1 MRFLKIPLALL
12 FTVNLLF
19 ANGIFT
25 KEQEEY
31 LSSKKVINMCV
42 DPAWE
47 PFEYIQ
53 NGEHKGIIADI
64 FSEFRQKLPIPIKL
78 IETQT
83 WEESL
88 NGVKAGKCD
97 ILAAA
102 AKTIERDKYLN
113 FTKSYLVFPQVLATK
128 VDEPFIDNFQDI
140 LDKKIG
146 VVKDS
151 AIAEL
156 LKQKYPN
163 IELVDVKNLQ
173 DGLYKVSSGELFGF
187 VNTSAAISY
196 AIAKTGMSKSLKIAA
211 KAGIDYHLSTAVKIE
226 QPITLK
232 IFNIL
237 VNNLD
242 KNKLKEIKN
251 KWLNVRVESVVDY
264 SILYK
269 LAAAAFIIILVIL
282 YWNKTLKKE
291 IEQRKKAQKDL
302 DKFLQVIE
310 QTPIS
315 VMITDKNGIVE
326 YANPFCS
333 KKTQY
338 SNKELTG
345 NNANILKSGLQDS
358 SFYKELWDT
367 IKDGKNWHGEFQNKK
382 KGGEL
387 FWERAIIAPLFDRK
401 GDIVHFAAI
410 KDDITQSLKEKE
422 ELKLAKKEA
431 EDANSAKSDFL
442 AKMSHEIRTPMN
454 AVLGM
459 LYLLEETRV
468 NNIQDEYIKKAKHA
482 AKSLLG
488 IINDILDF
496 SKIEAGKFHIEISE
510 FVFNDM
516 IENVLSVMGVK
527 AEEKGLELLAYYD
540 QDIPKLIQ
548 SDILRIEQILNNL
561 LSNAIKFTKKGEVIL
576 STKLVDKSKDSVK
589 IEFCVKDTGV
599 GILKEHQDRLFEEF
613 MQVDNTQTRFFQGT
627 GLGLAISK
635 RLANLLGGDIWIEES
650 KPDEGSTFCFT
661 IECKVSQDKIVD
673 KNRFELMENV
683 KALKCLIVDDSLSA
697 IDILEKMLLNLGYTV
712 VSTTNPKDVLRLV
725 NENRF
730 DMIFLDYKMDILN
743 GVECYRLIE
752 DIVKA
757 NDIKTIIV
765 TAYTKDIIKENID
778 NLGID
783 AYLSKPVSP
792 SSLYDKILEVYYS
805 KNRPKTVQDTK
816 VIHKGFKDIK
826 VLLAE
831 DNDLNRDFAIETLNM
846 AGIEVECAND
856 GIEAISMIKSKDYD
870 AVLMDIQMPH
880 MDGLETTK
888 HIRDMDDPYF
898 KQIPIIAVSAN
909 ALVDDKQKSIEAGM
923 QEHIIKPIN
932 PKLLF
937 ETLKK
942 YVGEENI
949 VHIKSEDIYETIQ
962 ENSDSPLANIDTSIF
977 DINEAMSRIN
987 GNKKLYIKILK
998 QFKQNYKNVYDDI
1011 IFSLEN
1017 ESLEKTHIKIHEVKG
1032 ISANISATI
1041 LFDTLKLIDIKLKD
1055 NLYPDKKLL
1064 QSLRYELDNV
1074 FANIDRLDVEDI
1086 DIQKFDKGKVIK
1098 LLDEI
1103 RDNLDSDI
1111 GRVESILDILLPY
1124 LKDGYDEFA
1133 SKLTDALDQFDTNKA
1148 EELIISFKQR
1158 LNNGG

>member
-1 MRFLKIPLALL
+1 MRFVKIPLALL

-19 ANGIFT
+19 ANGLFT
-25 KEQEEY
+25 KEQKEY
-31 LSSKKVINMCV
+31 LSSKKVITMCV
-42 DPAWE
+42 DPSWE

-64 FSEFRQKLPIPIKL
+64 FQEFRKKLPIPIKL

-88 NGVKAGKCD
+88 TGVKKDRCD

-102 AKTIERDKYLN
+102 AKTIEREKYLD
-113 FTKSYLVFPQVLATK
+113 FTKPYLVFPQVLATK
-128 VDEPFIDNFQDI
+128 VDEPFIDDFQDI
-140 LDKKIG
+140 IYKKIG

-163 IELVDVKNLQ
+163 INLVDVKNLQ

-196 AIAKTGMSKSLKIAA
+196 AIAKIGMSKSLKIAA
-211 KAGIDYHLSTAVKIE
+211 KAGLDYYLSTAVKDE
-226 QPITLK
+226 QLITLE

-237 VNNLD
+237 INDLD
-242 KNKLKEIKN
+242 KNKLKNIKN
-251 KWLNVRVESVVDY
+251 EWLNVRVESVVDY
-264 SILYK
+264 SILYQ
-269 LAAAAFIIILVIL
+269 LVAGALVIILIIL

-291 IEQRKKAQKDL
+291 IEKRKKAQKEL

-315 VMITDKNGIVE
+315 VMITDKNGIIE

-338 SNKELTG
+338 TNKELTG
-345 NNANILKSGLQDS
+345 TNANILKSGEQDS

-367 IKDGKNWHGEFQNKK
+367 IKGGNNWHGEFQNRKK
-382 KGGEL
+382 SGEI
-387 FWERAIIAPLFDRK
+387 FWERAVIAPLFDRD
-401 GDIVHFAAI
+401 GDIVYFAAI
-410 KDDITQSLKEKE
+410 KDDITQSLKEKD
-422 ELKLAKKEA
+422 ELKFAKKEA
-431 EDANSAKSDFL
+431 DDANSAKSDFL

-459 LYLLEETRV
+459 LYLLEETKV
-468 NNIQDEYIKKAKHA
+468 NNIQYDYIKKAKHA

-496 SKIEAGKFHIEISE
+496 SKIEAGKFHIEIRE
-510 FVFNDM
+510 FDFNDM

-540 QDIPKLIQ
+540 HNIPKLIQ
-548 SDILRIEQILNNL
+548 SDMLRVEQILNNL
-561 LSNAIKFTKKGEVIL
+561 LSNAIKFTKKGEVLL
-576 STKLVDKSKDSVK
+576 STKLLERNKDSVR
-589 IEFCVKDTGV
+589 IEFCVKDTGI
-599 GILKEHQDRLFEEF
+599 GILKEHHEILFEEF

-635 RLANLLGGDIWIEES
+635 RLAKLLGGDIWIEES
-650 KPDEGSTFCFT
+650 KPDKGSTFCFT

-673 KNRFELMENV
+673 KNRFELMEKV

-697 IDILEKMLLNLGYTV
+697 IDILEKMLLNLGYSV
-712 VSTTNPKDVLRLV
+712 VSTANPKDVLRLV

-743 GVECYRLIE
+743 GVECYKLIE

-765 TAYTKDIIKENID
+765 TAYTKDILKENID
-778 NLGID
+778 DLGID
-783 AYLSKPVSP
+783 AYLSKPISP

-805 KNRPKTVQDTK
+805 KSKPTIVKDD
-816 VIHKGFKDIK
+816 HKSHQGLNGLK

-831 DNDLNRDFAIETLNM
+831 DNDLNRDFALETLHM
-846 AGIEVECAND
+846 AGIDVDCAND
-856 GIEAISMIKSKDYD
+856 GIEVISMIKSKEYD

-888 HIRDMDDPYF
+888 HIRDLDDPYF
-898 KQIPIIAVSAN
+898 KQIPIFAVSAN
-909 ALVDDKQKSIEAGM
+909 ALIDDKQKSIEAGM

-932 PKLLF
+932 PNLLF
-937 ETLKK
+937 ETLKR
-942 YVGEENI
+942 YVRVDNTTYINGEDSY
-949 VHIKSEDIYETIQ
+949 KDIQ
-962 ENSDSPLANIDTSIF
+962 ENNDSSLANIDTGIF

-998 QFKQNYKNVYDDI
+998 QFKQNYKDVYDDI
-1011 IFSLEN
+1011 IFTLEN
-1017 ESLEKTHIKIHEVKG
+1017 ETLEQTHIKIHEIKG

-1055 NLYPDKKLL
+1055 NIYPDKKLL
-1064 QSLRYELDNV
+1064 QTLKYELDNV
-1074 FANIDRLDVEDI
+1074 FTNIDRLDIEDI
-1086 DIQKFDKGKVIK
+1086 DLQKFDKIKVIK

-1124 LKDGYDEFA
+1124 LKDGYDDFA
-1133 SKLTDALDQFDTNKA
+1133 SKLTEALDQFDTSKA
-1148 EELIISFKQR
+1148 EQLILGFKKG
-1158 LNNGG
+1158 LDNGG